1 MNKNIAIMILNITHP
16 TGTERAVCN
25 LSNILAEK
33 GYNVHIISMFS
44 SEGDELPFAF
54 NKNTRMYHAGLLR
67 TGIAKRIFTYLKFIR
82 VVRKYC
88 RENNIDVIMGTGHQI
103 NTIMY
108 FTGRKMKKIAC
119 EHLNYQACPKIS
131 AYIRKL
137 IYPRLNAV
145 VTLTN
150 GDAENYRSFM
160 AAMKVHVIPNSL

>member
-1 MNKNIAIMILNITHP
+1 MNKNIAIIILNITHP

-33 GYNVHIISMFS
+33 GCNVHIISMFS

-54 NKNTRMYHAGLLR
+54 NKNTRIYHAGLIL

-82 VVRKYC
+82 AAGKYC

-108 FTGRKMKKIAC
+108 FTGRNMKKIAC
-119 EHLNYQACPKIS
+119 EHLNYQALS
-131 AYIRKL
+131 L
-137 IYPRLNAV
+137 I
-145 VTLTN
+145 
-150 GDAENYRSFM
+150 
-160 AAMKVHVIPNSL
+160 HI